1 MSGAFGFNTKKT
13 TGPTR
18 KGLTAT
24 QVIILEA
31 AASSPTQ
38 TVMFLQGD
46 RKGTRVVG
54 YDDMG
59 TPRIVA
65 YGTPEFFLE
74 ARSLLA
80 KANAPYSY
88 RITDTGRAAL
98 SAAPAEAGE

>member
-13 TGPTR
+13 VGPTR

-31 AASSPTQ
+31 AAVNPTQ

-46 RKGTRVVG
+46 RKGTRVAG
-54 YDDMG
+54 YTDMG

-65 YGTPEFFLE
+65 YGTPQFFLE
-74 ARSLLA
+74 ARGLLA

-88 RITDTGRAAL
+88 RITDAGRAAL
-98 SAAPAEAGE
+98 SAAPGEAGE

>member
-13 TGPTR
+13 AGPTR

-38 TVMFLQGD
+38 TVIFLQGD

-65 YGTPEFFLE
+65 YASPEFFLE
-74 ARSLLA
+74 ARSMLA

-88 RITDTGRAAL
+88 RITAVGRAAL
-98 SAAPAEAGE
+98 TAAPGEGRK